1 MDIYVKIFFLFP
13 YFLSFFLFLKHD
25 VIGCLDFTRIP
36 ASNTASDD
44 VTN

>member
-1 MDIYVKIFFLFP
+1 MEIYAKIYFLFP
-13 YFLSFFLFLKHD
+13 YSLFFLVFKYDFIGFLD
-25 VIGCLDFTRIP
+25 YTRIP

>member
-1 MDIYVKIFFLFP
+1 MDIYVKNIFDFHI
-13 YFLSFFLFLKHD
+13 LSFFLVFKHYFIRC
-25 VIGCLDFTRIP
+25 VAFTRIA